1 MRKIL
6 LTIFTL
12 ILGGISI
19 YFFETGNFIVAVLFL
34 IWTLSRLFGYSLQR
48 LVKGLGE
55 MATHSDLEKKANII
69 LETKFNIE
77 EILKHNAVEKLFKKL
92 SENSS
97 SQINIENLKKNI
109 VENYK
114 NKFQKEEP
122 IEEVKFNIKNNILW
136 KNGDIDFNDYIYHE
150 IFIPYD
156 LGKYEKKELIPHINT
171 GLTIR
176 VLIVNG
182 LLKLQIGNFSKE
194 LSPEVTSKGL
204 DVYKTYETITKF
216 PLMYFSYQHKI
227 PEKYLGLSM
236 YATDSYYSFL
246 KKGGKDFTRDWKE
259 LNEEIRNYNYVCAL
273 SDEYIEDGNKWGKIV
288 NKFEEKKDAVL
299 KKEEFKDPF
308 ARDDDDDYYDDMKS
322 DNIHFNN
329 KYMSIFIA
337 SYESMKDKREKYLLT
352 DYYEER
358 P

>member
-136 KNGDIDFNDYIYHE
+136 KNGDIDFNDYI
-150 IFIPYD
+150 
-156 LGKYEKKELIPHINT
+156 
-171 GLTIR
+171 
-176 VLIVNG
+176 
-182 LLKLQIGNFSKE
+182 
-194 LSPEVTSKGL
+194 
-204 DVYKTYETITKF
+204 
-216 PLMYFSYQHKI
+216 
-227 PEKYLGLSM
+227 
-236 YATDSYYSFL
+236 
-246 KKGGKDFTRDWKE
+246 
-259 LNEEIRNYNYVCAL
+259 
-273 SDEYIEDGNKWGKIV
+273 
-288 NKFEEKKDAVL
+288 
-299 KKEEFKDPF
+299 
-308 ARDDDDDYYDDMKS
+308 
-322 DNIHFNN
+322 
-329 KYMSIFIA
+329 
-337 SYESMKDKREKYLLT
+337 
-352 DYYEER
+352 
-358 P
+358 